1 MQPDNPPPAP
11 PPAVPS
17 GNGKPDYDFI
27 FNPDQQQKKKLP
39 IPGSKKGR
47 IITVAVIAA
56 VLVMAGSI
64 VAGIISNAGK
74 ADTEALV
81 TAARQQQEL
90 IRISKLGIEKA
101 KTGEAK
107 NIAVTTLLALE
118 SEQDDMQAAIKT
130 AGLNPK
136 KVLVGSAD
144 TKTTQALTAAEQN
157 NRFDEEF
164 LKVMT
169 ASLTAYQK
177 SVKAAYDGATST
189 KLKAA
194 LSAQYKSA
202 NTLAGITGGTE
213 RTD

>member
-11 PPAVPS
+11 PPAVPN

-27 FNPDQQQKKKLP
+27 FNPEQPKKKLP
-39 IPGSKKGR
+39 LPGSKKGR
-47 IITVAVIAA
+47 IITVAVIVA
-56 VLVMAGSI
+56 VLITAGSV

-177 SVKAAYDGATST
+177 SVKAAYDGTTST
-189 KLKAA
+189 KLKTA

>member
-17 GNGKPDYDFI
+17 GNGKPNYDFI
-27 FNPDQQQKKKLP
+27 FNPEQQKKKLP
-39 IPGSKKGR
+39 LPGGKKGR

-56 VLVMAGSI
+56 VLITAGSI
-64 VAGIISNAGK
+64 LAGIISNAGK
-74 ADTEALV
+74 ADTEALI

-90 IRISKLGIEKA
+90 IRVSKLGIDKA

-144 TKTTQALTAAEQN
+144 VKTTQALTAAEQN

-164 LKVMT
+164 LKIMT

-177 SVKAAYDGATST
+177 SVKAAYDGATSS

-202 NTLAGITGGTE
+202 NTLAGITGGTA